1 MVEVGE
7 SFREGFMRHQIVRAR
22 LKGVVVATVAV
33 LGVTTLTTAPLAE
46 AEAAKP
52 GAPPRPGGTALT
64 WAPTHMSDVHEYS
77 RRQALRIARRFDL
90 VSADSFAFAEH
101 SRAMRR
107 VNPDITIIAYVN
119 GTLAKPHKVRHLP
132 ERAFAHDSNG
142 RRITSPI
149 WGTTLMAPTSRAW
162 RREVNGV
169 CRRRV
174 KEGHYDGCLVDSMG
188 LGIFA
193 PSQRFT
199 GIPVNPATG
208 EKYTQR
214 QYRAAQ
220 AKLADYFRAASPGL
234 VHVFNV
240 VENDWRYWR
249 DPVRSRPLALGRPA
263 VHMENFLRAAQDGA
277 NDFPNAE
284 KWLRNVRVVRDLE
297 KHNVAGLF
305 ATKLWSSHSDA
316 QAAQWQA
323 FAMASFLMGAKGNTY
338 FAFTRSRDRAGATGR
353 NAPYSM
359 PNGLGRPVRVMVQRE
374 SGAYVRRFEH
384 GLAVVNPGTTS
395 VTVRLPHAMR
405 RLNGNTVTS
414 IQLGPRQGDVLKS
427 VS

>member
-1 MVEVGE
+1 MSYRLVE
-7 SFREGFMRHQIVRAR
+7 AR
-22 LKGVVVATVAV
+22 LRGAVAATVAV
-33 LGVTTLTTAPLAE
+33 LGAATLIAAVAAPVADAE
-46 AEAAKP
+46 PSRP
-52 GAPPRPGGTALT
+52 GAPPKPGGYALT
-64 WAPTHMSDVHEYS
+64 WAPTHMSDVHDYS
-77 RRQALRIARRFDL
+77 RARAKRIARRFDL

-101 SRAMRR
+101 ARAMRR
-107 VNPDITIIAYVN
+107 VNPDITLIAYVN

-174 KEGHYDGCLVDSMG
+174 QEGHYDGCLVDSMG

-220 AKLADYFRAASPGL
+220 ADLANYFRSASPGL

-240 VENDWRYWR
+240 VENDWRYWQ

-297 KHNVAGLF
+297 RHNVSGLF
-305 ATKLWSSHSDA
+305 ATKLWSSHSAA
-316 QAAQWQA
+316 QAAQWQGY
-323 FAMASFLMGAKGNTY
+323 AMASFLMGAKGNTY
-338 FAFTRSRDRAGATGR
+338 FTFTRSRDRAGATGS

-359 PNGLGRPVRVMVQRE
+359 PNGLGRAVRAMVQRE
-374 SGAYVRRFEH
+374 SGAYVRRFVH
-384 GLAVVNPGTTS
+384 GMAVVNPGTTT

-405 RLNGNTVTS
+405 RLNGDVVTS
-414 IQLGPRQGDVLKS
+414 VRLGPSSGDVLKT